1 MTMSD
6 VLDRFGTEYQSYNGL
21 SAERARLQRKTLG
34 ELAEFAGRQT
44 PLDCTA
50 NDLRG
55 YLASLVEDEL
65 HVNTVRQRLGM
76 ARPFFKW
83 AFSADLFPAEE
94 LMRMGDVKPPKGAT
108 GSSTPRPYSPKEL
121 AAFWDA
127 LEARFPLDERF
138 DYWFTRYGRGASR
151 WRRLADHVERL
162 QAEAIFALAL
172 EAGLR
177 RVEIFSTSIEDIH
190 PDNSIIVVRQRGER
204 ATGKDSYREVAYT
217 RRARDAVYAWLE
229 MRARLGIGHSSP
241 WVQASK
247 TEAIERVGE
256 PMTLKSFK
264 ALPHRIG
271 EFEYHR
277 FRHTCATLW
286 LRSGMSL
293 EIVQRTL
300 GHSTLQQ
307 TLAYAQ
313 LIAEDVEVA
322 VEKNE
327 EKFRQLTRR
336 DR

>member
-1 MTMSD
+1 MTLQE
-6 VLDRFGTEYQSYNGL
+6 VLDRFGTEYQRYNGL
-21 SAERARLQRKTLG
+21 STERARLQRKTLS
-34 ELAEFAGRQT
+34 ELADFAGRPT

-83 AFSADLFPAEE
+83 AFSADLFPADE
-94 LMRMGDVKPPKGAT
+94 LMRMSDVKPPKGAT

-121 AAFWDA
+121 AAFWEA
-127 LEARFPLDERF
+127 LSARFPLDPRF
-138 DYWFTRYGRGASR
+138 DYWFTRWQRGTSR

-172 EAGLR
+172 DAGMR
-177 RVEIFSTSIEDIH
+177 RIEIFSTSIEDIH

-204 ATGKDSYREVAYT
+204 ANGKDRAREVAYT
-217 RRARDAVYAWLE
+217 KRARNAVYAWLE
-229 MRARLGIGHSSP
+229 MRARLGIGHNSP
-241 WVQASK
+241 WIQASK
-247 TEAIERVGE
+247 TEAIDRVGE
-256 PMTLKSFK
+256 PMTFKSFK
-264 ALPHRIG
+264 ALPQRIG
-271 EFEYHR
+271 PYEYHR

-286 LRSGMSL
+286 LRSGMKL

-307 TLAYAQ
+307 TLAYAE
-313 LIAEDVEVA
+313 LIAEDVEDAVA
-322 VEKNE
+322 ANE

-336 DR
+336 DQ

>member
-1 MTMSD
+1 MTD
-6 VLDRFGTEYQSYNGL
+6 VLDRFGSEYQTYNGL
-21 SAERARLQRKTLG
+21 SPERARLQLKTLG
-34 ELAEFAGRQT
+34 ELADFAGRPT

-55 YLASLVEDEL
+55 YLASLVEDDL

-83 AFSADLFPAEE
+83 AFSADLFPADE
-94 LMRMGDVKPPKGAT
+94 LMRIGDVKPPKGAT

-121 AAFWDA
+121 AAFWEA
-127 LEARFPLDERF
+127 LSARFPLDPRF
-138 DYWFTRYGRGASR
+138 DYWFDRYRRGGSR

-172 EAGLR
+172 EAGMR
-177 RVEIFSTSIEDIH
+177 RIEIFSTSIEDIH
-190 PDNSIIVVRQRGER
+190 PDNSVIVVPQRGER
-204 ATGKDSYREVAYT
+204 ANGKDRRREVAYT

-229 MRARLGIGHSSP
+229 MRARLSIAHDRP
-241 WVQASK
+241 WIQASK
-247 TEAIERVGE
+247 TERLDRIGE
-256 PMTLKSFK
+256 PMTFKSFK
-264 ALPHRIG
+264 NLPLRIADWV
-271 EFEYHR
+271 EYHR

-293 EIVQRTL
+293 EIVRRTL

-307 TLAYAQ
+307 TLAYAE

-322 VEKNE
+322 VEANE
-327 EKFRQLTRR
+327 GKFRQLTRR
-336 DR
+336 DQ